1 MIEPWVW
8 AVILLLLGLVLA
20 VGDIFLPSGGI
31 LAFLALCAIVGAIV
45 MAFMESSV
53 LGLAVLTGAL
63 IGLPVVVVLAL
74 YLWPKTSFGKRIL
87 LHVPTSE
94 DVLPENSPR
103 KALEELVGRV
113 GRAKSKMLP
122 SGIILIDNQ
131 AYDATSEGLPIEPGQ
146 RVRVIEVRGNR
157 IVVEALGEEPPSETD
172 VDPLA
177 RPIDWD
183 PTDPFQSPPA

>member
-20 VGDIFLPSGGI
+20 VGDIFLPSGGV
-31 LAFLALCAIVGAIV
+31 LAFLALCAIVGSIV

-53 LGLAVLTGAL
+53 LGLAVLAGAL

-94 DVLPENSPR
+94 DVLPENSSR
-103 KALEELVGRV
+103 RALQELVGRV

-131 AYDATSEGLPIEPGQ
+131 AHDATSEGLPVEPGQ
-146 RVRVIEVRGNR
+146 RVRVTEVRGNR
-157 IVVEALGEEPPSETD
+157 IVVEALGEEPPTATD

-177 RPIDWD
+177 RPVDWD
-183 PTDPFQSPPA
+183 ASDPSQSPPA

>member
-8 AVILLLLGLVLA
+8 AVLLLLLGLVLA

-31 LAFLALCAIVGAIV
+31 LAFLAFCAIVGAIV

-53 LGLAVLTGAL
+53 LGLAMLTGAL

-87 LHVPTSE
+87 LRVPTSE

-103 KALEELVGRV
+103 KALQELVGRV

-131 AYDATSEGLPIEPGQ
+131 AYDATSEGLPVEPGQ
-146 RVRVIEVRGNR
+146 RVRVTEVRGNR
-157 IVVEALGEEPPSETD
+157 IVVEALGEEPPSESD

-177 RPIDWD
+177 RPVDWD
-183 PTDPFQSPPA
+183 ASDPFQSPPA

>member
-8 AVILLLLGLVLA
+8 AVLLLLLGLVLA

-94 DVLPENSPR
+94 DVLPENAPR
-103 KALEELVGRV
+103 KALQELVGRV

-122 SGIILIDNQ
+122 SGIIVIDNH
-131 AYDATSEGLPIEPGQ
+131 AYDASSEGIPVEPGQ
-146 RVRVIEVRGNR
+146 KIRVIEVRGNR
-157 IVVEALGEEPPSETD
+157 IVVEPLGEEPPSETD
-172 VDPLA
+172 IDPLA
-177 RPIDWD
+177 RPVDWD
-183 PTDPFQSPPA
+183 ATDPFPSPPA